1 MAHLHCS
8 NDLLKQLGAAP
19 AQTEA
24 LPLSAPGRLGDW
36 CVSMIPLGKRNAAL
50 FMNQATQL
58 SFIILEGQR
67 FDVQAMAQIFW
78 GGLSSVLALHGV
90 QSNVA
95 EAVVD
100 SYAEL
105 VLAKTPNASLTAQM
119 SSLARDYKQ
128 LVAAAGSIER
138 CDVGA
143 VIQSLNQ
150 RPRKGLNF
158 ATPQEAVFE
167 FLKAAAA

>member
-8 NDLLKQLGAAP
+8 TALLAQLGATPVQAGTQP
-19 AQTEA
+19 PST
-24 LPLSAPGRLGDW
+24 PGRLGDW
-36 CVSMIPLGKRNAAL
+36 CVFMIPLGKRNAAL

-67 FDVQAMAQIFW
+67 FDAQAMAKIFW
-78 GGLSSVLALHGV
+78 GGLSNVLALHGV

-105 VLAKTPNASLTAQM
+105 VLSKTPNASLTAQM
-119 SSLARDYKQ
+119 SNLARDYKQ
-128 LVAAAGSIER
+128 LVAAAGGIER

-158 ATPQEAVFE
+158 ATPQEAVLAL
-167 FLKAAAA
+167 LKAPVG

>member
-8 NDLLKQLGAAP
+8 NTLLAQLGAP
-19 AQTEA
+19 QAQAGA
-24 LPLSAPGRLGDW
+24 LPLSTPGRLGGW

-67 FDVQAMAQIFW
+67 FDAQAMAQIFW
-78 GGLSSVLALHGV
+78 GGLSNVLALHGI
-90 QSNVA
+90 QPNVA
-95 EAVVD
+95 EAIVD

-105 VLAKTPNASLTAQM
+105 VLGKTPNASLTAQM
-119 SSLARDYKQ
+119 SNLARDYKQ

-158 ATPQEAVFE
+158 ATPQEAVLA
-167 FLKAAAA
+167 FLNAPAA